1 LIIDADGLFNGDRL
15 RKCSKMARLYYVHL
29 MGCAN
34 SCGRMEINYR
44 RLAPRAFANFAP
56 DEVPNEPELL
66 SYVREYAQNRLLF
79 LYTSGGQLWGQ
90 WDYKPGTFGKYQS
103 NRDKKTPEPPKEDFE
118 KWQLDHTEWKDSDA
132 KPCFFNL
139 SQLPDVPTLNQR
151 IGDRRKIAA
160 NSPQISPE
168 SAQNSAESGRNFP
181 SGIGVGIGVGVGVGK
196 KEKQNTARAASDV
209 RFDRVKKFVKKCCEF
224 KHVPFVWDVSE
235 GKQLKSFLDSAGRD
249 MSVEAV
255 CSLVRNRF
263 NSREPPGDRPR
274 IWLSNL
280 GRYATVSNGKQQ
292 TYADKNERS
301 VIDAVNASIAG
312 DTGLDQ
318 EGNRHDGDH
327 VRAANDRKT
336 IDAVRR
342 GAPRIQGVSTAN
354 GIQPPKT

>member
-1 LIIDADGLFNGDRL
+1 LAYKPPYLLLYVNDLLGSHYVDLMDMEQFGWYMRLLVRSWQWDTPCYLPNDMAVLRSILRVGRRQKEIEAFNERFPIVFERFSVTDDGQSIFHPKLVEQYNDLQAKFEKQSEGGRSTA
-15 RKCSKMARLYYVHL
+15 SKHTGKHAGKQQLTSKVSRGY
-29 MGCAN
+29 
-34 SCGRMEINYR
+34 S
-44 RLAPRAFANFAP
+44 
-56 DEVPNEPELL
+56 EPE
-66 SYVREYAQNRLLF
+66 
-79 LYTSGGQLWGQ
+79 
-90 WDYKPGTFGKYQS
+90 
-103 NRDKKTPEPPKEDFE
+103 
-118 KWQLDHTEWKDSDA
+118 
-132 KPCFFNL
+132 
-139 SQLPDVPTLNQR
+139 
-151 IGDRRKIAA
+151 
-160 NSPQISPE
+160 PE
-168 SAQNSAESGRNFP
+168 SDS
-181 SGIGVGIGVGVGVGK
+181 
-196 KEKQNTARAASDV
+196 KENLKPARAASDV

-224 KHVPFVWDVSE
+224 KHVPFIWDVSE

-292 TYADKNERS
+292 TYADKNQQS

-318 EGNRHDGDH
+318 EGNRNDGHH
-327 VRAANDRKT
+327 VRPADDRRT

-342 GAPRIQGVSTAN
+342 DAPRIQGVSTAN